1 MDAKRFSVDILHS
14 AAAAP
19 VRFIRQLQPR
29 STSSGA
35 RSLAPATQFLE
46 QTSARQSMGRLSLL
60 GTASSMGLGRTL
72 HYTRARARVHR
83 APACSNTAHYI
94 TRLLSGGSR
103 CVYQQ
108 PATYTYSASQRHPR
122 SAHTHSS
129 RPSDNALRNARLHAA
144 LTSIYH
150 ASYRPARQYITQ
162 CNMGTEQ
169 LSTSR
174 HNLSCRHRGL

>member
-1 MDAKRFSVDILHS
+1 MQKDS
-14 AAAAP
+14 ALIYCT
-19 VRFIRQLQPR
+19 RRRQLLLDL
-29 STSSGA
+29 SGSYSHAVRRRALA
-35 RSLAPATQFLE
+35 RSRQLHNFSSRLRRGSQWVDFRSSAQPAAWALV
-46 QTSARQSMGRLSLL
+46 A
-60 GTASSMGLGRTL
+60 
-72 HYTRARARVHR
+72 HYITHARARVHR

>member
-1 MDAKRFSVDILHS
+1 MAIVIRYMCCLV
-14 AAAAP
+14 
-19 VRFIRQLQPR
+19 FISR
-29 STSSGA
+29 SSD
-35 RSLAPATQFLE
+35 LIQ
-46 QTSARQSMGRLSLL
+46 
-60 GTASSMGLGRTL
+60 
-72 HYTRARARVHR
+72 Y
-83 APACSNTAHYI
+83 
-94 TRLLSGGSR
+94 GGI
-103 CVYQQ
+103 VTK
-108 PATYTYSASQRHPR
+108 ANTYSASQRHPR